1 MHYYPFLF
9 HYQIS
14 DYEDLW
20 TNDNSNIIKPRTN
33 LNHLASPD
41 LLQHTQ
47 NIVSLNNNI
56 LSPAESQ
63 SGSQHSHCS
72 TPIVNNNLNIISPTS
87 VHSPHLCDAPKTPTL
102 QDVLNNDPPPKQG
115 SPFYAEP
122 ADSLAAVAAAP
133 RRLLGRN
140 LVPIQQ
146 RHSNPPA
153 LQLHSGLNPTLDRI
167 EPSEFNGM
175 KKQQYISHFSAIYD

>member
-1 MHYYPFLF
+1 M
-9 HYQIS
+9 S

-20 TNDNSNIIKPRTN
+20 TNEHSNLKQRTN
-33 LNHLASPD
+33 QNHLASPD

-47 NIVSLNNNI
+47 HIVSLNNNI
-56 LSPAESQ
+56 LSPAESH

-72 TPIVNNNLNIISPTS
+72 TPIVNNCSTIVSPT
-87 VHSPHLCDAPKTPTL
+87 VHSPLVDTPKTPTL
-102 QDVLNNDPPPKQG
+102 QDVLSNEPPPKQG

-122 ADSLAAVAAAP
+122 ADSLAAIAAAP

-153 LQLHSGLNPTLDRI
+153 LQLHSALGPTLDKI
-167 EPSEFNGM
+167 ESPDFNGNN
-175 KKQQYISHFSAIYD
+175 SF